1 MKEKIVADRG
11 SIAAESIHIDGYV
24 PPARNFAHSIDGVS
38 QLTGIGRTSIYSAI
52 RSKELKARKFRRR
65 TVILESDLRAWLQAL
80 PEVNT
85 AELADHIREP
95 QPLVAAP
102 VRAAR

>member
-1 MKEKIVADRG
+1 MIKQIVAVPNG
-11 SIAAESIHIDGYV
+11 SGTVAAEPVHMGASV
-24 PPARNFAHSIDGVS
+24 PQARNFAHSIEGVS
-38 QLTGIGRTSIYSAI
+38 QLTGLGRTSIYSAI

-85 AELADHIREP
+85 TE
-95 QPLVAAP
+95 VAHHASP
-102 VRAAR
+102 

>member
-1 MKEKIVADRG
+1 MIKQVVADPKGGG
-11 SIAAESIHIDGYV
+11 SIAAEPVHMDASV
-24 PPARNFAHSIDGVS
+24 PPVRNFAHSIEGVS

-85 AELADHIREP
+85 TE
-95 QPLVAAP
+95 VANHASS
-102 VRAAR
+102 